1 MRLIWILVAL
11 LVVAA
16 GVAVFFFTRPAPEVG
31 PAIDSPYWS
40 EADQLVDVGGRQ
52 VRVRITGPRDGEPIV
67 LVHGFSVSLE
77 SWDAWAEGL
86 ESDYRVIRMDL
97 PGHGLT
103 GPDPEQRYTV
113 QDTAD
118 FIGETMD
125 ALDIEHAVIG
135 GNSLGGLAAW
145 RFAADHPER
154 ADALV
159 LVSPGGYSINGV
171 TEEPVAVPMP
181 VAIYLRSAPEGLV
194 RAGTANLYGD
204 ASRMDPSVPERITAL
219 MAGNG
224 DAFVERLEVFTLPD
238 PTADLQ
244 RISIPTLIL
253 HGRMDRMVPVA
264 HSEAMAEAIPGAR
277 LITYDDLGH
286 IAHEEDP
293 ARTLADVR
301 SFLDEVL

>member
-11 LVVAA
+11 LVLAA
-16 GVAVFFFTRPAPEVG
+16 GAVVFFLTRPAPEAG
-31 PAIDSPYWS
+31 PAVDSPYWT
-40 EADQLVDVGGRQ
+40 EADQLLDVDGRP
-52 VRVRITGPRDGEPIV
+52 VRVRITGPRNAQPIV

-77 SWDAWAEGL
+77 SWEPWAGGL
-86 ESDYRVIRMDL
+86 DGDYRVIRMDL

-103 GPDPEQRYTV
+103 GPDPERRYTV
-113 QDTAD
+113 ADTAD
-118 FIGETMD
+118 FIGDTMD
-125 ALDIEHAVIG
+125 ALGIERAVIG

-154 ADALV
+154 VDALV

-171 TEEPVAVPMP
+171 TEEPVAVPLP
-181 VAIYLRSAPEGLV
+181 IAIYLRSAPEAMV
-194 RAGTANLYGD
+194 NAGTASLYGD
-204 ASRMDPSVPERITAL
+204 AARMDPSVPQRIREL
-219 MAGNG
+219 MADNG
-224 DAFVERLEVFTLPD
+224 DAFVERLEVFTLPE

-244 RISIPTLIL
+244 RVQVPTLIL
-253 HGRMDRMVPVA
+253 HGRMDRMIPVD
-264 HSEAMAEAIPGAR
+264 HSERMADTIPQAR

-293 ARTLADVR
+293 ARTLADVH